1 MRPLRYVT
9 IMLTLLIVSMSIAC
23 SQITLSDYQ
32 ARNQAEEEIKT
43 VLLGTW
49 MPSSGL
55 ISAATWPACMTG
67 GVFTLSAAASCQ
79 EEKSDNYFDKFKF
92 HKV

>member
-1 MRPLRYVT
+1 VRPLRYVT

-43 VLLGTW
+43 VLLEYLDAKQRFDIGRY
-49 MPSSGL
+49 L
-55 ISAATWPACMTG
+55 ACLHDRG
-67 GVFTLSAAASCQ
+67 RFHFECGRQLSRGEIGQ
-79 EEKSDNYFDKFKF
+79 LL
-92 HKV
+92 